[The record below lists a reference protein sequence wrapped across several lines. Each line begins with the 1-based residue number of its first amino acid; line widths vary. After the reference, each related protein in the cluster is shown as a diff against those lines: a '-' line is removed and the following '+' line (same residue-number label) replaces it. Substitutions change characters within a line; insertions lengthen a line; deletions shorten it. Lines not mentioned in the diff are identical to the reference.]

1 MHRLRVDHRRPR
13 SSYEIVVSAGQLERA
28 GEWARACAGSAAK
41 KVVIV
46 SNNKVFSLYGDIVK
60 ASLKK
65 AGFDVSVWLMKDGE
79 RYKNLSSLNDLLTHL
94 SAARLSRDDVVVALG
109 GGVVGDLAGFAS
121 AVYLRGIR
129 FLQVPTTLLAM
140 IDSSVGGKTG
150 INNQFGKNL
159 VGAFHNP
166 AGVHIDVDTLST
178 LPLRELTAGFCEAVK
193 QGAISGEKLFNKTA
207 DYLARFPPA
216 SGKLEPGSLAEL
228 IAAQVAFKASIVK
241 QDEIEATERKDKRS
255 RKILNFGHTFGHALE
270 KITNYRRF
278 RHGEAVGYGILV
290 AGELSKNVD
299 LLRQGELNL
308 LYDVVHRVGKLPRV
322 DDIPSKAIFE
332 ALKFDKKSTGG
343 TLNWILLEGI
353 GSPVIVPETDIP
365 RDALTKAVKTILKGQ

>member
-46 SNNKVFSLYGDIVK
+46 SNNKVFSLYGNIVK

-166 AGVHIDVDTLST
+166 AGVHIDVDTLGT
-178 LPLRELTAGFCEAVK
+178 LPHRELTAGFCEAVK